1 MKKKKIK
8 PFRLKYKA
16 QKMSKYD
23 KIKFV
28 LSVALFML
36 LMLTPM
42 NAFASLGGYEY
53 FDLYHDITVNVQET
67 NDILNEAMKFASK
80 SPFEYL
86 NGNDSAVAVANA
98 SKALALVVATLF
110 LCIDFFKKS
119 VNFEWSR
126 GWENIMLFAVKVIV
140 VKVMVQNCDTI
151 INNVYSAFNSVND
164 AITGSSGFKFLPY
177 DEEKDMLTYIIK
189 EPVEADGLLKKAFYW
204 GAYKL
209 GLGKFYE
216 YKVSPS
222 AVRLLHPKAFFPD
235 ATKEYNSIAEFADIM
250 ADKSPTIET
259 PIFTKFMDMFYFLI
273 MKGIACLITVQII
286 GRAFE
291 LSVYTL
297 LAPLPLS
304 TFASEGNCDVAKNFL
319 KKYIACV
326 LQITVIFAMFIA
338 YTTLKIDLEGF
349 MGFVAL
355 IALSMGVMKSGT
367 WARSICGTQ

>member
-1 MKKKKIK
+1 
-8 PFRLKYKA
+8 
-16 QKMSKYD
+16 MSKYD
-23 KIKFV
+23 KIKFA

-42 NAFASLGGYEY
+42 NAFASLGNYEY
-53 FDLYHDITVNVQET
+53 YDLYHDITVNVKET
-67 NDILNEAMKFASK
+67 NDILNEAMNFATK
-80 SPFEYL
+80 SPFEFL
-86 NGNDSAVAVANA
+86 NGNKSAVAVADA

-151 INNVYSAFNSVND
+151 INNVYSAFDSVNV
-164 AITGSSGFKFLPY
+164 AITGESGFEFLPY
-177 DEEKDMLTYIIK
+177 DKDDTMLTYIIK
-189 EPVEADGLLKKAFYW
+189 EPIKDEGLLKKAFYW

-209 GLGKFYE
+209 GLGAK
-216 YKVSPS
+216 YKYTVSPQ
-222 AVRLLHPKAFFPD
+222 AVKLLHPDAFFPD
-235 ATKEYNSIAEFADIM
+235 ASGEYDSIAKFAEEM
-250 ADKSPTIET
+250 ANNSDTIDT

-338 YTTLKIDLEGF
+338 YTTLKTDLKGF